1 MTISSKRMGQ
11 AGLAVALAAATL
23 GFATPSAAA
32 KPAGPD
38 RAAILQTLLDCRAKT
53 DPQVRLACFDAAA
66 AQFDTAATKGD
77 VVVVDREQIRS
88 MKRQAFGLSLPSLS
102 MLTPGG
108 ATKDEVDER
117 LEVLLDQVQVGQDGH
132 MLFTFDDGAVWRQF
146 DQSELWPKP
155 KKGMKGV
162 VTRGA
167 VGSFFLSLDGK
178 PGVRVQRQR

>member
-1 MTISSKRMGQ
+1 MLTLSKHASHIGLIS
-11 AGLAVALAAATL
+11 AIALSAL
-23 GFATPSAAA
+23 GCATPSLA

-38 RAAILQTLLDCRAKT
+38 RAAILQTLLDCRSKT
-53 DPQVRLACFDAAA
+53 DPQARLACFDAAA
-66 AQFDTAATKGD
+66 AQFDTAAAKGD

-108 ATKDEVDER
+108 DKDEIDER
-117 LEVLLDQVQVGQDGH
+117 IELTLDQAESGQDGH
-132 MLFTFDDGAVWRQF
+132 TLFTFDDGAVWRQF
-146 DQSELWPKP
+146 DQTDVWPRP

-162 VTRGA
+162 ITRGK